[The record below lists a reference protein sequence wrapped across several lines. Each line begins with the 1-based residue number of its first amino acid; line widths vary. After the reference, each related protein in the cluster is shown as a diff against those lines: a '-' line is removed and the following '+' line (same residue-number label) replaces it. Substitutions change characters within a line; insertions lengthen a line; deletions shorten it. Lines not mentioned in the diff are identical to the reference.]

1 MANFENDDALQLRL
15 RRIMTVLALDPVYY
29 EEELKRADSFR
40 TAFGLAQIFLDSPKK
55 EEDKVIHTFDNGYY
69 WYDIRSHACDFEGK
83 EMGHCGRGD
92 HGSLVSLRAGG
103 GRKMKPFITL
113 EFDGTTIYQIKG
125 KANSAPGS
133 DLWSYIDWFIENM
146 GVEKVVEKGGGWHP
160 FTDDGAG
167 ILDYLQEKHPGV
179 QFADSS
185 QMELPLE
192 EARIFQRW
200 QQIIK

>member
-1 MANFENDDALQLRL
+1 
-15 RRIMTVLALDPVYY
+15 
-29 EEELKRADSFR
+29 
-40 TAFGLAQIFLDSPKK
+40 
-55 EEDKVIHTFDNGYY
+55 
-69 WYDIRSHACDFEGK
+69 
-83 EMGHCGRGD
+83 
-92 HGSLVSLRAGG
+92 
-103 GRKMKPFITL
+103 
-113 EFDGTTIYQIKG
+113 
-125 KANSAPGS
+125 
-133 DLWSYIDWFIENM
+133 M